1 MCAHRAA
8 LPPEGTVCPGLL
20 AVEAFLLS
28 HKVKLLVC
36 DVDGTL
42 TDGRIHITANG
53 DEFKSF
59 NARDGLAM
67 ARLNRNGLPVA
78 LLSHSHAL
86 SIVRQR
92 AEILGL
98 TLWYAG
104 TDNKSEV
111 LGRWLRELGI
121 EADQVLY
128 LGDDL
133 NDLDAM
139 KICGWRACPADACP
153 QVKAVSQIRL
163 SRKGGDGAFRELA
176 EKYFSDLLLKSA
188 PTSNV

>member
-1 MCAHRAA
+1 M
-8 LPPEGTVCPGLL
+8 
-20 AVEAFLLS
+20 EAILLS

-42 TDGRIHITANG
+42 TDGRIHITASG
-53 DEFKSF
+53 EEFKSF

-78 LLSHSHAL
+78 LLSHSHAFQ
-86 SIVRQR
+86 IVRRR

-98 TLWYAG
+98 SFWYAG
-104 TDNKSEV
+104 TENKSEV
-111 LGRWLRELGI
+111 LNRWLHELGI

-139 KICGWRACPADACP
+139 KMCGWRACPADACP
-153 QVKAVSQIRL
+153 QVKAISQIRL
-163 SRKGGDGAFRELA
+163 SRKGGDGVFRELA
-176 EKYFSDLLLKSA
+176 EKYFSDLLLG
-188 PTSNV
+188 TSPSCNVS